1 MSILSE
7 RRARGPYGLN
17 GGACGA
23 PGLNLWIKQTHGES
37 GKGKP
42 RVINIGGKGTMQ
54 FETGDLIVLH
64 TPGGGGWGKLEDTD
78 SKLRQEDEPLLQ
90 ARKWE
95 ARGSWADMAK
105 VDF

>member
-1 MSILSE
+1 
-7 RRARGPYGLN
+7 
-17 GGACGA
+17 
-23 PGLNLWIKQTHGES
+23 
-37 GKGKP
+37 
-42 RVINIGGKGTMQ
+42 MQ

-78 SKLRQEDEPLLQ
+78 SKLKQEDEPLLQ
-90 ARKWE
+90 AIKWE